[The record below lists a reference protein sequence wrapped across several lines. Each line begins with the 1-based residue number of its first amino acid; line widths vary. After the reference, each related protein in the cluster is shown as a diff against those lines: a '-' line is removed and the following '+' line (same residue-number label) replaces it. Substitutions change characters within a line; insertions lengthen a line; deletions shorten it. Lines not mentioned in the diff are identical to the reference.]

1 MRLRNVLVASAIAAT
16 SIAGFAQ
23 TVTGSGSAGKVPVF
37 TTTGSTIGDS
47 VIYQAN
53 GNVGIGTTSPDAPL
67 KVNTSNGTTKIFG
80 PNLELNNFSSE
91 YNLSVTSGN
100 FNIQNNSDGG
110 APIRFTILG
119 GSGNVGIGANPL
131 YKLDV
136 AGQANAT
143 GYCISGNC
151 ITAWPTNTWGLSG
164 SNTYYTSGNVGI
176 GTSSPGSSLH
186 LGAGWITVDPT
197 GGNYN
202 EGLRLN
208 AAPDGY
214 STIALG
220 GAHGST
226 SGTPVWAITS
236 QNDGYFS
243 IRGSGNTRF
252 SITPGGSVGF
262 GTANPLGSFE
272 TTAPVGGFVVSG
284 INLDPQWNYLDM
296 SRVVNS
302 AKLVTGWNRMGSD
315 GEADFLAN
323 RGGGTTGGFA
333 FYDVTNS
340 GTVNALLRL
349 HGNGNVGIGTTQP
362 SAKLEVNGSIKLTP
376 NSGAFMTY
384 PDGTVQ
390 STAWNGTTCGGDY
403 AESVDVTGDRKRYE
417 AGDVLVIDADSP
429 DKFLHSSEP
438 YSRFVA
444 GIYSTRPGL
453 TGRREGRAKTGEE
466 VPMAM
471 LGIVPTKVSA
481 ENGAI
486 RPGDLLVSSATEGF
500 AMKGT
505 DATRMMGAVI
515 GKAMGR
521 LEKGTGTIEVLVSLQ

>member
-1 MRLRNVLVASAIAAT
+1 MRLRNVLVASAITAG
-16 SIAGFAQ
+16 SMVGFAQ
-23 TVTGSGSAGKVPVF
+23 TVTGSGSAGKLPVF

-47 VIYQAN
+47 VIYQATN

-67 KVNTSNGTTKIFG
+67 KVNTSAGTTKIFG
-80 PNLELNNFSSE
+80 PNLELNNFGAE

-110 APIRFTILG
+110 APVRFAILG
-119 GSGNVGIGANPL
+119 GSGNVGLGTSSPQQNLSVQGGAVIDQGN
-131 YKLDV
+131 
-136 AGQANAT
+136 ANA
-143 GYCISGNC
+143 GAFDNSGLHFGSSSGEGIASSRSGTN
-151 ITAWPTNTWGLSG
+151 NTWGLDFYTNFQKRLSITNVG
-164 SNTYYTSGNVGI
+164 SVGI
-176 GTSSPGSSLH
+176 GTS
-186 LGAGWITVDPT
+186 
-197 GGNYN
+197 
-202 EGLRLN
+202 
-208 AAPDGY
+208 
-214 STIALG
+214 
-220 GAHGST
+220 
-226 SGTPVWAITS
+226 
-236 QNDGYFS
+236 
-243 IRGSGNTRF
+243 
-252 SITPGGSVGF
+252 
-262 GTANPLGSFE
+262 NPLGSFE
-272 TTAPVGGFVVSG
+272 ISAPVGGFVVSG
-284 INLDPQWNYLDM
+284 LNLDPQWNSLNL

-302 AKLVTGWNRMGSD
+302 GKLVTGWNRMGGD

-323 RGGGTTGGFA
+323 RGGGGTGGFA
-333 FYDVTNS
+333 FYDVTNGGS
-340 GTVNALLRL
+340 VNPLLRL
-349 HGNGNVGIGTTQP
+349 HGNGNVGIGTIQP
-362 SAKLEVNGSIKLTP
+362 SAKLEVNGSIKLTSG
-376 NSGAFMTY
+376 SGASMTY

-417 AGDVLVIDADSP
+417 AGDVLVIDADTP

-481 ENGAI
+481 ENGVI
-486 RPGDLLVSSATEGF
+486 RPGDLLVSSATEGY

-505 DATRMMGAVI
+505 DSTRMMGAVI

-521 LEKGTGTIEVLVSLQ
+521 LDKGTGTIEVLVSLQ